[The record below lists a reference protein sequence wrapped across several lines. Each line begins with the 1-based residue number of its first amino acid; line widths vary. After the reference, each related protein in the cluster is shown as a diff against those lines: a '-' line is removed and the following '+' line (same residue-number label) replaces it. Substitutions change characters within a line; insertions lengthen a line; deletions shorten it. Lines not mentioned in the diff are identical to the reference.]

1 MQLHTD
7 LAIAIANTRIRQDS
21 AAKTIVTKQS
31 EPEDEEGDDLDE
43 EGDDLDEQ
51 IAKHEDALYAAVA
64 AVQDRLDAKD
74 DEMDDEYMDPIEL
87 AAEMVKTF
95 EEAKL
100 FLAPDTTFASLA
112 KAAEDVSED
121 GQFDSSDIQALAL
134 MNQYPN
140 LDIDYSNSSE
150 IYGAYRLMV
159 HRSTSNFDSE
169 DEETSPI
176 DSSLSDRQLGDQLG
190 IRKDSSGLSNR
201 LIAAPAELTKY
212 Y

>member
-64 AVQDRLDAKD
+64 AVQDRLDAED